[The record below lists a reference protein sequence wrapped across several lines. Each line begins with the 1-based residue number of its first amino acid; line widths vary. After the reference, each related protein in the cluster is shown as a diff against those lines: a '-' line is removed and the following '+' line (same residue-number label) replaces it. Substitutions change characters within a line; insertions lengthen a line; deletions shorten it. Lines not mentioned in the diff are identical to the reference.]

1 MRRFTRKTISE
12 QKAAKNANN
21 GGDITEQAMR
31 SAVGSAH
38 DANDVNSVPDG
49 GHVDGQYV
57 NKESKKDKKALKALT
72 EQLASVSDVVT
83 KMANSPQ
90 RGGPVL
96 DGQARGDGFT
106 PASEARHS
114 ETVTKSE
121 DEVKIETLQK
131 QLDDSNDPMVRDQ
144 VSRELTLA
152 RLRDAHMRGVI

>member
-1 MRRFTRKTISE
+1 
-12 QKAAKNANN
+12 
-21 GGDITEQAMR
+21 
-31 SAVGSAH
+31 
-38 DANDVNSVPDG
+38 
-49 GHVDGQYV
+49 
-57 NKESKKDKKALKALT
+57 
-72 EQLASVSDVVT
+72 
-83 KMANSPQ
+83 MANRPQ

-96 DGQARGDGFT
+96 DGQARGAGFS
-106 PASEARHS
+106 PASEARLS